1 MNSAIRKAMTRLQYV
16 MPVVGTALLM
26 FLLTG
31 CNRNSE
37 LLSSALSVDRP
48 DCLPNLILTDK
59 FGNQVNLVSLRGKP
73 ILFDFFYTSCP
84 GPCLVLTARMKKIAD
99 QIGQALGSQVTFVS
113 VTVDPEH
120 DHPTQLLAYA
130 KEQGVDRKGWLFLT
144 GTPNQID
151 QLMSRFKLRRQRE
164 ADGSVDHVLE
174 FFVVG
179 ADGHMLYQYL
189 WDTNPTRIAGDLT
202 AAENHIVA
210 NANDT
215 VNRMSH

>member
-1 MNSAIRKAMTRLQYV
+1 MNSATKAMTGLQYV
-16 MPVVGTALLM
+16 APVVGMALLM
-26 FLLTG
+26 TLLTC

-37 LLSSALSVDRP
+37 SLSAALSLDRP

-73 ILFDFFYTSCP
+73 ILFDFFYTTCP

-99 QIGQALGSQVTFVS
+99 HIGPALGSQVTFVS

-120 DHPTQLLAYA
+120 DHPPQLLAYA
-130 KEQGVDRKGWLFLT
+130 KEQGVERKGWMFLT
-144 GTPNQID
+144 GTSSQID

-202 AAENHIVA
+202 AAESHVVA
-210 NANDT
+210 DANDT
-215 VNRMSH
+215 GELGGP

>member
-1 MNSAIRKAMTRLQYV
+1 MT
-16 MPVVGTALLM
+16 LLM
-26 FLLTG
+26 FLLTD

-99 QIGQALGSQVTFVS
+99 QIGQALGPQVTFVS

-130 KEQGVDRKGWLFLT
+130 KEQGVDLKGWLFLT

-215 VNRMSH
+215 VNRVSH

>member
-1 MNSAIRKAMTRLQYV
+1 MNSATKAMTGLQYV
-16 MPVVGTALLM
+16 APVVGMALLM
-26 FLLTG
+26 TLLTC

-37 LLSSALSVDRP
+37 SLSAALSLDRP

-73 ILFDFFYTSCP
+73 ILFDFFYTTCP
-84 GPCLVLTARMKKIAD
+84 GPCLLLTARMKKIAD
-99 QIGQALGSQVTFVS
+99 HIGPALGSQVTFVS

-120 DHPTQLLAYA
+120 DHPPQLLAYA
-130 KEQGVDRKGWLFLT
+130 KEQGVERKGWMFLT
-144 GTPNQID
+144 GTSSQID

-202 AAENHIVA
+202 AAESHVVA
-210 NANDT
+210 DANDT
-215 VNRMSH
+215 GELGGP

>member
-1 MNSAIRKAMTRLQYV
+1 MNSAIRKGMTRQHV
-16 MPVVGTALLM
+16 APVVGMTLLM

-37 LLSSALSVDRP
+37 SPALSVDRP

-59 FGNQVNLVSLRGKP
+59 FGNPVDLVALRGKP

-84 GPCLVLTARMKKIAD
+84 GPCLMLTARMKKIAD
-99 QIGQALGSQVTFVS
+99 QIGPALGSQVTFVS

-120 DHPTQLLAYA
+120 DHPSQLLAYT
-130 KEQGVDRKGWLFLT
+130 KERGVDRKGWMFLT
-144 GTPNQID
+144 GTPHQID
-151 QLMSRFKLRRQRE
+151 QLMSRFKLLRQRE

-202 AAENHIVA
+202 AAESHVVA
-210 NANDT
+210 AASDT
-215 VNRMSH
+215 GELGGP

>member
-1 MNSAIRKAMTRLQYV
+1 MNSATKAMTGLQYV
-16 MPVVGTALLM
+16 APVVGMALLM

-37 LLSSALSVDRP
+37 LLSASSVDRP

-59 FGNQVNLVSLRGKP
+59 CGNQVNLVSLRDKP
-73 ILFDFFYTSCP
+73 ILFDFFYTTCP

-99 QIGQALGSQVTFVS
+99 QIGPALGSQVTFVS

-120 DHPTQLLAYA
+120 DHPPQLLAYA
-130 KEQGVDRKGWLFLT
+130 KEQGVERKGWMFLT
-144 GTPNQID
+144 GTPSQID

-202 AAENHIVA
+202 AAENHVVA
-210 NANDT
+210 DANDT
-215 VNRMSH
+215 GELGGP